1 MSRRRMIEAAA
12 LAGMLAGLL
21 VIVLPAPTSRTVD
34 PVSLLGSPDLIPVAP
49 SPPPLIPG
57 SDPRPAA
64 IGPSSLPTALPTT
77 PDLPATLAEEFG
89 VSPVPRSVG
98 DRAWEPVVAAHPT
111 DPNRIAVVYQHLG
124 PGAACSVNPIIRIS
138 HDGGRTWRSTK
149 RSPAAGSGR
158 GVNLHAAIAWGPG
171 PTGKARLY
179 WADLTEARCG
189 GVDLRLSTTYSDDE
203 GDTWSTLHVERSTP
217 PWVGGFPEIAVD
229 RDPASPNHGTVYVG
243 YNWLARGARGPGFHV
258 LASADFGVTWHGT
271 EIPPLASPR
280 GYRDWW
286 RIAYRLRPGPDGSVY
301 AAWYQVDLRR
311 WDRSRIFAKGGPGN
325 VGRLAVGIARIRFDR
340 RAGRFDIGPPRLA
353 TTIAETPFTTRS
365 ASAPG
370 TSGQIRP
377 DPMWLQGFDIDHS
390 TGRLYVAVGGYSADQ
405 GHRPRGTI
413 RVAHSDDGGATWST
427 SVLPQAPPITGI
439 RQSSFRPNL
448 VAGPGFVVVT
458 FHTIDDR
465 GGQASVGS
473 AYTISWDGGATWKIP
488 IAVSATRWRASYLG
502 GVVNGVG
509 LRERAELLPDGNVF
523 WVYGDGRYA
532 SGARPGR
539 TAIMGAR
546 IGPVGPRQAD

>member
-1 MSRRRMIEAAA
+1 
-12 LAGMLAGLL
+12 
-21 VIVLPAPTSRTVD
+21 
-34 PVSLLGSPDLIPVAP
+34 
-49 SPPPLIPG
+49 
-57 SDPRPAA
+57 
-64 IGPSSLPTALPTT
+64 
-77 PDLPATLAEEFG
+77 
-89 VSPVPRSVG
+89 
-98 DRAWEPVVAAHPT
+98 
-111 DPNRIAVVYQHLG
+111 
-124 PGAACSVNPIIRIS
+124 
-138 HDGGRTWRSTK
+138 
-149 RSPAAGSGR
+149 
-158 GVNLHAAIAWGPG
+158 
-171 PTGKARLY
+171 
-179 WADLTEARCG
+179 
-189 GVDLRLSTTYSDDE
+189 
-203 GDTWSTLHVERSTP
+203 
-217 PWVGGFPEIAVD
+217 
-229 RDPASPNHGTVYVG
+229 
-243 YNWLARGARGPGFHV
+243 
-258 LASADFGVTWHGT
+258 
-271 EIPPLASPR
+271 
-280 GYRDWW
+280 
-286 RIAYRLRPGPDGSVY
+286 
-301 AAWYQVDLRR
+301 
-311 WDRSRIFAKGGPGN
+311 
-325 VGRLAVGIARIRFDR
+325 
-340 RAGRFDIGPPRLA
+340 
-353 TTIAETPFTTRS
+353 
-365 ASAPG
+365 
-370 TSGQIRP
+370 
-377 DPMWLQGFDIDHS
+377 MWLQGFDIDHS